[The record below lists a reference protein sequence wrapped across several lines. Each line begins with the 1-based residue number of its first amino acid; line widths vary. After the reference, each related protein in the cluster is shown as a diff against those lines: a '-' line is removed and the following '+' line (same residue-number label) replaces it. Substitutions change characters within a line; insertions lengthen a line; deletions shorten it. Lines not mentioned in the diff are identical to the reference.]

1 MDIRIKDKWRCKNGD
16 IATIDYESST
26 SNYMWCGT
34 IRGDRYSWDANG
46 RLYHNDT
53 SDYDLLELYDRASVA
68 DNRSSLELFRSVL
81 GGKPVYHEF
90 ET

>member
-1 MDIRIKDKWRCKNGD
+1 
-16 IATIDYESST
+16 
-26 SNYMWCGT
+26 
-34 IRGDRYSWDANG
+34 
-46 RLYHNDT
+46 
-53 SDYDLLELYDRASVA
+53 LYDRASVA